1 MRINFVVMVTQMVQR
16 CTLLHLYESI
26 LRM

>member
-1 MRINFVVMVTQMVQR
+1 MRINFVVMVTQMVQQ
-16 CTLLHLYESI
+16 CTLSRLYESI